1 MKPVR
6 PFCHLIEFDKARS
19 MAIIN
24 RLFKDGTK
32 VLYVEIPISTAEE
45 GSIES
50 AFRNYAQRIGED
62 IILDSPEAR
71 SMLGIE

>member
-6 PFCHLIEFDKARS
+6 PFCHLIEFDKVRK

-32 VLYVEIPISTAEE
+32 VLYVEVPISIVEE
-45 GSIES
+45 ESIEA
-50 AFRNYAQRIGED
+50 AFRSYAQRIGED

-71 SMLGIE
+71 NMLGIE